1 MKTFAVWSSNYPPV
15 TLVNYKKKKL
25 NVLALIEKGVFRN
38 GWTERLNTLISLAW
52 PYPTSRLRV
61 W

>member
-1 MKTFAVWSSNYPPV
+1 MSQLILIKAQFELTYE
-15 TLVNYKKKKL
+15 KKNL

>member
-1 MKTFAVWSSNYPPV
+1 MSQLILIKAQFELTYE
-15 TLVNYKKKKL
+15 KKNL
-25 NVLALIEKGVFRN
+25 IVLALIEKGVFRN